1 MHLPF
6 HERRDFHLVYNEYG
20 VSEGDGCVITGPL
33 ACALAKV
40 YYSSV
45 SFHADE
51 LTMFPSSRTAATL
64 SLARELKSGLSGV
77 FLVSSLGKLS
87 SCKSL
92 TPLLSSGICNC
103 AGSLNLP
110 ETFLL
115 LTIVHKPEIWLS
127 DLCSPATVPC
137 KGRQRTSLF
146 GKFSCSGSFLEDIQ
160 DTFCFPTFLDF
171 SFLLAESEGF
181 AARPKRGII
190 GTGGTA
196 ADFDFI
202 FVLFCCLV
210 SVQCSLKLVNFGTM
224 RGLVTVDEDK
234 LKSLASDAT
243 IFVVVELAEQL
254 S

>member
-1 MHLPF
+1 M
-6 HERRDFHLVYNEYG
+6 VYLRVMG
-20 VSEGDGCVITGPL
+20 VLSRGL
-33 ACALAKV
+33 WHAHWLKF

-64 SLARELKSGLSGV
+64 SLARELKVRFIRCFPSV
-77 FLVSSLGKLS
+77 FTWEALKLQVFDPASFFWHLQLRRLVKFTRDISVAHD
-87 SCKSL
+87 C
-92 TPLLSSGICNC
+92 TQARN
-103 AGSLNLP
+103 
-110 ETFLL
+110 
-115 LTIVHKPEIWLS
+115 WLS

-137 KGRQRTSLF
+137 KGRQCTSLF

-181 AARPKRGII
+181 AARPQRGII
-190 GTGGTA
+190 GTGGTS

-254 S
+254 SEDVL